1 MLTDHETR
9 RDTTS
14 TIARAAARGPE
25 PARAR
30 RADEIPRPR
39 GAHVARRRRPEEME
53 EPSDSPFRGMWIGIA
68 AAAVT
73 FVLVF
78 AIPQWLGWYDI
89 GPPPQAKREATPEAI
104 ISTVTAKPS
113 GAAVVETGPPA
124 VAAVATPPAT
134 APPVSLPKA
143 PRHERA
149 GHEGDEAPPPPDP
162 RSRRRPGRAA
172 RRQRAARPSRRTFT
186 VQIAAFKNA
195 KQAGQLAEPREDA
208 TAIRRRAPD
217 RVVRGAVG
225 GAGRRLRLARAGR
238 VGPRG
243 AGPQGVPR
251 LHPVV
256 GHLLSMVSPARRT
269 CSRASTSTRS

>member
-9 RDTTS
+9 REHDEHDERELPLEGLS
-14 TIARAAARGPE
+14 PRERDAQMKFPVLEE
-25 PARAR
+25 PAWLD
-30 RADEIPRPR
+30 DE
-39 GAHVARRRRPEEME
+39 VDDEME

-89 GPPPQAKREATPEAI
+89 GPPPQAKREASPEAI

-143 PRHERA
+143 PVTREPITKETKPTPPPVTPAVVKETRP
-149 GHEGDEAPPPPDP
+149 APPVRASPP
-162 RSRRRPGRAA
+162 REET
-172 RRQRAARPSRRTFT
+172 RRTFT

-195 KQAGQLAEPREDA
+195 KQAGQLA
-208 TAIRRRAPD
+208 D
-217 RVVRGAVG
+217 RVKKDGYPADVRRIEASAVPYVVRIG
-225 GAGRRLRLARAGR
+225 GYASREQAESAREALARKGFK
-238 VGPRG
+238 GFI
-243 AGPQGVPR
+243 
-251 LHPVV
+251 L
-256 GHLLSMVSPARRT
+256 
-269 CSRASTSTRS
+269 